1 MIVLIM
7 LFLLMSSLYKLKHTG
22 NSAVERKEKHLN
34 PNLGLFV
41 FFCNYMH
48 ICIHYFIY
56 FFRPKHP
63 LKVHVWARISLRG
76 ATGICTFDGIMDAP
90 FYMNILKKTLF
101 PFVKDVFPN
110 GLRLMADNDSKHTSN
125 VAKQLLE
132 DNEIYWWRTPP
143 ESPDLNPIEKLYHEL
158 KVFMRR

>member
-1 MIVLIM
+1 
-7 LFLLMSSLYKLKHTG
+7 
-22 NSAVERKEKHLN
+22 
-34 PNLGLFV
+34 
-41 FFCNYMH
+41 
-48 ICIHYFIY
+48 
-56 FFRPKHP
+56 
-63 LKVHVWARISLRG
+63 
-76 ATGICTFDGIMDAP
+76 MDAP